1 MIDKTTLKAQA
12 AALGIELDG
21 TALDRF
27 DKYAEMLVE
36 TNKTMNLTA
45 ITEPSEIVSKHFADC
60 LSLLKEVDIKKGA
73 KMIDVGTGAG
83 FPGVVVLIARPDINM
98 TLMDSTGKRLKF
110 VQSVID
116 ELSLKADVV
125 HMRAEEAGKNPK
137 YREKYDISC
146 ARAVANMNVLSE
158 YCLPF
163 LKCGGIFAAMKG
175 AKASD
180 ELQSAKRAITL
191 LGGSALPAKEFFI
204 KNCGERTILCVKKI
218 SQTPPKYPR
227 ASAQIAKKPL
237 E

>member
-1 MIDKTTLKAQA
+1 MIDKATLKSQA

-21 TALDRF
+21 AALDRF
-27 DKYAEMLVE
+27 DIYAEMLVE

-45 ITEPSEIVSKHFADC
+45 ITEPSEIVSKHFVDC
-60 LSLLKEVDIKKGA
+60 LSLLKEVDIKQGA

-83 FPGVVVLIARPDINM
+83 FPGVAVLIARPDIKM

-116 ELSLKADVV
+116 ELALTAEVV
-125 HMRAEEAGKNPK
+125 HMRAEEAGKNASF
-137 YREKYDISC
+137 REKYDISC

-163 LKCGGIFAAMKG
+163 LKQGGIFAAMKG

-180 ELQSAKRAITL
+180 ELHNAKRAIAL
-191 LGGSALPAKEFFI
+191 LGGSALPAKEFSI
-204 KNCGERTILCVKKI
+204 ENCGDRTILCVKKI

>member
-1 MIDKTTLKAQA
+1 MIDKTTLKSQA
-12 AALGIELDG
+12 AELGIELDG

-27 DKYAEMLVE
+27 CKYAEMLVE

-45 ITEPSEIVSKHFADC
+45 ITEPNEIVSKHFVDC
-60 LSLLKEVDIKKGA
+60 LSLLREIEIKQGA
-73 KMIDVGTGAG
+73 RMIDVGTGAG
-83 FPGVVVLIARPDINM
+83 FPGLVILIARPDINM
-98 TLMDSTGKRLKF
+98 TLMDSTAKRLKF

-125 HMRAEEAGKNPK
+125 HMRAEEAGKDSK
-137 YREKYDISC
+137 FREKFDISC

-163 LKCGGIFAAMKG
+163 LKQGGVFAAMKG
-175 AKASD
+175 AKAAS
-180 ELQSAKRAITL
+180 ELENAKRAIAI
-191 LGGSALPAKEFFI
+191 LGGSAMPAKEFFI
-204 KNCGERTILCVKKI
+204 ENCGERTILCVKKI